1 MGQDELFKDDSTA
14 WQTTSRTSFF
24 STKQWTLGLDK
35 IILFIIVTMIFFV
48 LSYSFGYERGRHSMD
63 EKMKE
68 LTKQIETLPVATES
82 QPEAGE
88 VILSDA
94 EPAPESI
101 TTDGTDG
108 ATTSQDAESIQ
119 VQNGKYTIQLAT
131 VLKKDRA
138 EEQLKVLEKK
148 GIKAFMLVRGKYY
161 EICVGSFATA
171 SSAKGQLS
179 QIHSEGRFSDAFIR
193 PLPQV

>member
-1 MGQDELFKDDSTA
+1 MGQEELFKDDSSA

-35 IILFIIVTMIFFV
+35 VILLMIVTLIFFV
-48 LSYSFGYERGRHSMD
+48 LAYSFGYERGRHSMD

-68 LTKQIETLPVATES
+68 LTKQIETLPAATDTQVIQVPAE
-82 QPEAGE
+82 E
-88 VILSDA
+88 V
-94 EPAPESI
+94 E
-101 TTDGTDG
+101 
-108 ATTSQDAESIQ
+108 AESSVSTAETLANHQAIE

-131 VLKKDRA
+131 VLQKDRA
-138 EEQLKVLEKK
+138 EEQLKSLEKK
-148 GIKAFMLVRGKYY
+148 GVKAFMLVRGKYY
-161 EICVGSFATA
+161 EICVGSFGTA

-193 PLPQV
+193 PLPQA